1 MKNKIKFIVFFLSIS
16 ICNYAQ
22 TKIKMNKEGGVY
34 TVPCK
39 INGLP
44 LKFIFDTGAS
54 DVSISLTEA
63 MFMLKNGY
71 LQKEDIGEEIYFS
84 IANGDVSKGTK
95 INIREV
101 EFGGLKL
108 YNIDASIVHENSAPL
123 LLGQSVIEKLGKIQ
137 IEGTELTIINGKN
150 VTYDYSRK
158 KNETSTNNSNDFIK
172 NDNDRLLYNK
182 YLRLKKEI
190 NASHILILMDE
201 KAKPS
206 DTLAAYNKI
215 NSIYK
220 KILKGENFEN
230 LALEY
235 SEDPSVKQNKGYL
248 GYFSAFRMV
257 ASFEN
262 AAYNTQV
269 GNVSAPVRTRFGYHL
284 IKVNDVRENKGEVS
298 VAHIMILKNNNNY
311 MAENSIQ
318 EIYNKLLK
326 GEKFEYLA
334 EQYSEDKSSASKG
347 GVLNRFSSGQL
358 SSEEFEN
365 VAFSLTKE
373 NPVSKPFE
381 TQFGWHIVKLI
392 EKFPIKPFSEMKLEI
407 LDKIIKQNKLEFSKK

>member
-1 MKNKIKFIVFFLSIS
+1 
-16 ICNYAQ
+16 
-22 TKIKMNKEGGVY
+22 MNKEGGVY

>member
-1 MKNKIKFIVFFLSIS
+1 
-16 ICNYAQ
+16 
-22 TKIKMNKEGGVY
+22 MNKEGGVY

-71 LQKEDIGEEIYFS
+71 LQKEDIGEEIYYS
-84 IANGDVSKGTK
+84 IANGDVSKGTQ

-158 KNETSTNNSNDFIK
+158 KNETSTNNSDDFIK

-190 NASHILILMDE
+190 NASHILISLDE

-215 NSIYK
+215 NRIYK

-230 LALEY
+230 LVLEY
-235 SEDPSVKQNKGYL
+235 SEDPSAKQNKGCL

-257 ASFEN
+257 VAFEN
-262 AAYNTQV
+262 AAYKTQV
-269 GNVSAPVRTRFGYHL
+269 GSVSVPIRTRFGYHL
-284 IKVNDVRENKGEVS
+284 IKVNDMRENKGEVL
-298 VAHIMILKNNNNY
+298 VAHIMILKNNNNLI
-311 MAENSIQ
+311 AENSIQ

-326 GEKFEYLA
+326 GENFEYLA
-334 EQYSEDKSSASKG
+334 EQYSEDKSSAKKG
-347 GVLNRFSSGQL
+347 GVLNKFSSGQL
-358 SSEEFEN
+358 ISEKFEN
-365 VAFSLTKE
+365 ESFSLKE
-373 NPVSKPFE
+373 IGSFTEPFE
-381 TQFGWHIVKLI
+381 TDFGWHIVKLI
-392 EKFPIKPFSEMKLEI
+392 EKYPIKPFTEMKLEI
-407 LDKIIKQNKLEFSKK
+407 LEKIIEQNKLELSKK